1 MRQKKIV
8 ISWVKQ
14 VKKKSTKFSFLYQN
28 VGVNKKKVTK
38 ILHQFTNYSREFSK
52 INSRYLNILQNG
64 VRKTHKK
71 VCRNESV
78 EIAGKNWFLKTTLTF
93 WTLTNGSMRFGVTM
107 GGGGNWEFKWNY
119 WYERVGCLMKEVEL
133 WFFVFQLLG
142 WVRYTKE
149 KDIFF
154 EGVI

>member
-93 WTLTNGSMRFGVTM
+93 WTLTNGSMGSLNGRQAEEI
-107 GGGGNWEFKWNY
+107 GNSRLKISKTKTIP
-119 WYERVGCLMKEVEL
+119 RI
-133 WFFVFQLLG
+133 LLFMLLCNTSIQ
-142 WVRYTKE
+142 WLFT
-149 KDIFF
+149 IN
-154 EGVI
+154 